1 MEDDVSFLKVVDNKM
16 IEYPRITYHGLIS
29 HGNIVEK
36 VPGHINTFIQSTG
49 LVVDYIDP
57 NYVYGL
63 YNEEF
68 GNWTGMI
75 GHVGHWLISILT
87 PSSFCFLRFMKT
99 KLIWQ

>member
-1 MEDDVSFLKVVDNKM
+1 MEDDLLFLKVVDNKM
-16 IEYPRITYHGLIS
+16 IEYPPVIHGLLTD
-29 HGNIVEK
+29 NNFMEY
-36 VPGHINTFIQSTG
+36 PAEHINTFIQSTG

-87 PSSFCFLRFMKT
+87 PSSFCFLRLMKT
-99 KLIWQ
+99 KLVWQ